1 MAHCFCHTHLIVLSN
16 DLPRF
21 YKEVIRFLSKHNNI
35 QCSSVILRLHTAI
48 LEYWMNSCFHSVFQV
63 SADLAFHQSW
73 DVRPILPNFPWNM
86 VSVSLADYQ
95 FLSLWHQPF
104 FQSLSAFVHLPCYQ
118 PGSFNPG
125 VQPRPCTVGADWFSL
140 FWHEVLGIPTTHQAL
155 LVHEA
160 GCVWQEDIQIFCE
173 VFTVRIISLFLGP
186 FQLLHL
192 SYPHS
197 DKKY

>member
-35 QCSSVILRLHTAI
+35 QCSWVILRLHTAI

-125 VQPRPCTVGADWFSL
+125 VQPRHSRCWLVFIILAWSARYPNYTPGTPCAWSWMCVTGRYPNFLWGIYSENHISVPGSL
-140 FWHEVLGIPTTHQAL
+140 SASPPELP
-155 LVHEA
+155 
-160 GCVWQEDIQIFCE
+160 
-173 VFTVRIISLFLGP
+173 S
-186 FQLLHL
+186 
-192 SYPHS
+192 
-197 DKKY
+197 

>member
-35 QCSSVILRLHTAI
+35 QCSWVILRLHTAI

-73 DVRPILPNFPWNM
+73 DVHPILPNFPWNI

-125 VQPRPCTVGADWFSL
+125 VQPRHSRCWLVFIILAWSARYPNYTPGTPCAWSWMCVTGRYPNFLWGIYIHISVPGSL
-140 FWHEVLGIPTTHQAL
+140 SASPPELP
-155 LVHEA
+155 
-160 GCVWQEDIQIFCE
+160 
-173 VFTVRIISLFLGP
+173 S
-186 FQLLHL
+186 
-192 SYPHS
+192 
-197 DKKY
+197 